1 MAMAM
6 KSNFLM
12 NELVSGYMINT
23 SEIYDENRIDSR
35 ENHPPGPSR
44 AKGAYTSEFLHYR
57 QFLPSFTNAKFVNCI
72 FLLNYSSHSMD
83 EQELISLAK
92 QGDRMALSR
101 LVKQYEQTV
110 YNFAFK
116 ICRNKEKAENTM
128 QETFLSMI
136 KGLPNFDGNS
146 KLSTWLYRIVTNHCL
161 MEARKSNHYQFV
173 EIETEDSL
181 FDEKYLSDTRALPNK
196 QFETAELRGILDEAI
211 AKLEP
216 KYRLVFLLRD
226 VEQQSAKET
235 AAITGLSVAAV
246 KSRLHRARAFL
257 RNELVKALN

>member
-1 MAMAM
+1 
-6 KSNFLM
+6 M
-12 NELVSGYMINT
+12 N
-23 SEIYDENRIDSR
+23 
-35 ENHPPGPSR
+35 
-44 AKGAYTSEFLHYR
+44 
-57 QFLPSFTNAKFVNCI
+57 
-72 FLLNYSSHSMD
+72 

-116 ICRNKEKAENTM
+116 ICRNKEKAENIM

-161 MEARKSNHYQFV
+161 MEARKSNRYQFV

-181 FDEKYLSDTRALPNK
+181 FDEKYLSDTRALPGK

-226 VEQQSAKET
+226 VEQQSAEET